1 MPRKPLRLASGRF
14 DLWDAQLIFP
24 LDNQPTSRLRF
35 SHMKKIIRY
44 EHKCKR
50 CENTFVSR
58 MQKPKWCGKCKSA
71 SWDVKP
77 QPKPVAQDSAAA

>member
-1 MPRKPLRLASGRF
+1 
-14 DLWDAQLIFP
+14 
-24 LDNQPTSRLRF
+24 
-35 SHMKKIIRY
+35 MKKIIRY

-50 CENTFVSR
+50 CEQSFVSR

-77 QPKPVAQDSAAA
+77 QPKTPKESASVAA

>member
-1 MPRKPLRLASGRF
+1 
-14 DLWDAQLIFP
+14 
-24 LDNQPTSRLRF
+24 
-35 SHMKKIIRY
+35 MKKIIRY

-50 CENTFVSR
+50 CEMTFVSR

-77 QPKPVAQDSAAA
+77 QPKVQAQESQHAA